1 MSGGV
6 HKSSVSLGD
15 GSLIANHM
23 PELDVFRGVAVLMVL
38 HCHMFTAYSKGSLWT
53 LDTGSAVSAV
63 LRAAVS
69 IASPLGWLGV
79 QLFFV
84 LSGFLITGILIDTRT
99 QPRFY
104 SKFYARRTVR
114 ILPAYILCLL
124 SLVLLGWT
132 SWGFPAWRV
141 GQVICCLSFAA
152 NLTPLFGM
160 PLLYGPLW
168 SLAVEEHFYMLWPM
182 VVKNC
187 HRRLGAICVTVVVA
201 EIGLRWLARS
211 EVPAEEILTLTWF
224 NLDGLAIG
232 AFTGLMLRRNHNAPR
247 RVATYAH
254 LNGVIAVGSLV
265 GLQSLGQLLRATFG
279 GIVFGPT
286 AWSLLFAMCILL
298 AVIARSRRPSL
309 WVAPWPFGIFRW
321 FGFISYGLYLIH
333 MMVMQLADHFLSGL
347 VYPADFASH
356 RLRDVVVRYAVI
368 AVSASALAFLSRITY
383 EQFFLSRKAAAEA
396 VFFRWFGRH
405 GAING

>member
-1 MSGGV
+1 M
-6 HKSSVSLGD
+6 
-15 GSLIANHM
+15 
-23 PELDVFRGVAVLMVL
+23 
-38 HCHMFTAYSKGSLWT
+38 
-53 LDTGSAVSAV
+53 
-63 LRAAVS
+63 
-69 IASPLGWLGV
+69 
-79 QLFFV
+79 
-84 LSGFLITGILIDTRT
+84 
-99 QPRFY
+99 
-104 SKFYARRTVR
+104 
-114 ILPAYILCLL
+114 
-124 SLVLLGWT
+124 
-132 SWGFPAWRV
+132 
-141 GQVICCLSFAA
+141 ICCLSFAA